1 MGHLAR
7 DLAEAIDALAAL
19 LARLQR
25 APRHRH
31 SRHAEHEPRIDAV
44 VAGLDAFAGEHAG
57 VRPFARRL
65 GAGAGAQ
72 NVDDAGDDRA
82 RLGFD
87 APGSGHR
94 ADLDALAAAGAG
106 VRHGGDACLQC
117 ALEGFAHAA
126 SVRLSRLFNSAY
138 VGYSRHTSGTH
149 CATYRSLWNM
159 APLGVFARCNVE
171 MAPRQSDKRI

>member
-31 SRHAEHEPRIDAV
+31 PRHAEHEPRIDAV
-44 VAGLDAFAGEHAG
+44 VAGLDAFAREHAG
-57 VRPFARRL
+57 VRPFARCF
-65 GAGAGAQ
+65 GPVAGAQ

-82 RLGFD
+82 RLGLD
-87 APGSGHR
+87 AAGSGHR

-106 VRHGGDACLQC
+106 VRHRGDASGQC
-117 ALEGFAHAA
+117 ALEGLGHAA
-126 SVRLSRLFNSAY
+126 SVHEY
-138 VGYSRHTSGTH
+138 
-149 CATYRSLWNM
+149 AT
-159 APLGVFARCNVE
+159 AAR
-171 MAPRQSDKRI
+171 IT